1 MCCNLDHAN
10 ARIEQRAQKS
20 FALQGLDRQ
29 SHAPANSAYSKT
41 ISRRITPR
49 AAAREGAHD
58 HREVTGVVG
67 YHLRSS
73 CQRQDEVS
81 RNSRTDQART
91 AGFTHGWFTATL
103 LTEHNVV
110 NRHSDAQVT
119 SAIVQLQSAGPSLTM
134 IRRRL

>member
-1 MCCNLDHAN
+1 MITARSPESLDTIYALPVSGRMRCHETPGRIKHA
-10 ARIEQRAQKS
+10 R
-20 FALQGLDRQ
+20 L
-29 SHAPANSAYSKT
+29 
-41 ISRRITPR
+41 
-49 AAAREGAHD
+49 
-58 HREVTGVVG
+58 
-67 YHLRSS
+67 
-73 CQRQDEVS
+73 VS
-81 RNSRTDQART
+81 RT